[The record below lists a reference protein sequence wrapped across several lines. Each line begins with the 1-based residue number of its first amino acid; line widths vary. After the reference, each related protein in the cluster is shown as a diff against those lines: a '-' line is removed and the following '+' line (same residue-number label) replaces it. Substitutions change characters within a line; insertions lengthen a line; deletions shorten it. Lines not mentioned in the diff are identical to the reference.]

1 MLTSPYRHEDPKI
14 REGVITEQEYDTR
27 SKHNIERW
35 VEAHIIP
42 VSPSPKHLLR
52 RD

>member
-1 MLTSPYRHEDPKI
+1 MSPNRHEDPKI
-14 REGVITEQEYDTR
+14 KEGVITEQEYDTR

-42 VSPSPKHLLR
+42 VSSSHERLP
-52 RD
+52 